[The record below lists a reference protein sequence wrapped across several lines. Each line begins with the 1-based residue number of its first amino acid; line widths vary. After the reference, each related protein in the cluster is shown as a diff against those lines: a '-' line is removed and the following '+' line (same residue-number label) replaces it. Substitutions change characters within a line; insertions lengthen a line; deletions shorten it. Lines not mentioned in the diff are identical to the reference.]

1 MLQKP
6 KTEKETVRVPMEV
19 FLDVCKIILTGQLG
33 SKIAGINDAIGEV
46 VLEISYFKEKK
57 GQKEFLSNITDI
69 VLEWN
74 QHRYGAEDP
83 EEIALN

>member
-1 MLQKP
+1 MMQKP

-33 SKIAGINDAIGEV
+33 NKIAGINDAIGEV
-46 VLEISYFKEKK
+46 VLELSYCKEKK
-57 GQKEFLSNITDI
+57 GQKEALSNITDI

>member
-1 MLQKP
+1 MMQKP
-6 KTEKETVRVPMEV
+6 KIEKETVRVPLEV
-19 FLDVCKIILTGQLG
+19 FLDVCKVVLTGQLG

-46 VLEISYFKEKK
+46 VLELSFTKEKK
-57 GQKEFLSNITDI
+57 GQKEAVSNITDI